1 MDATRFGT
9 GLTYEAF
16 KASMTQNRER
26 LEAAEAAVAIDPRDL
41 EFFRSLRPLSCV
53 ALVEDWCGDV
63 VANLPVVAVLAREVG
78 PGLELRCFIKADVP
92 DLATRYLNHGRF
104 ESLPVFAFF
113 DADWNEVGVFIE
125 RPVAVTERRE
135 EDRRAVYAT
144 RPRVRLARRAGE
156 RAARRRPHPPDGRDP
171 GQADREHAVGEPPGR
186 GGHPRRHRP
195 RAAGRRARAAHAM
208 SARVRIVYCAECG
221 YEPQTLAL
229 ADALMRRFGHELA
242 SIELVPWLDGTFEV
256 SVDGRLVHSMARDGG
271 FPEHATIIDAVSAS
285 LAAQPTA

>member
-1 MDATRFGT
+1 M
-9 GLTYEAF
+9 
-16 KASMTQNRER
+16 
-26 LEAAEAAVAIDPRDL
+26 
-41 EFFRSLRPLSCV
+41 RPLSCV

-63 VANLPVVAVLAREVG
+63 IANLPVVAVLAREVG

-135 EDRRAVYAT
+135 EDRRAIYAANPEFGSPDAPASELDDDVRT
-144 RPRVRLARRAGE
+144 RLMAEIQARRSAIVPWANRQVVVAIRDAIA
-156 RAARRRPHPPDGRDP
+156 RAP
-171 GQADREHAVGEPPGR
+171 
-186 GGHPRRHRP
+186 
-195 RAAGRRARAAHAM
+195 AGRRARAAHAM

-229 ADALMRRFGHELA
+229 ADALMRRFGHDLA
-242 SIELVPWLDGTFEV
+242 SIELVPWLEGTFEV

-271 FPEHATIIDAVSAS
+271 FPEHAAIIDAVTSS
-285 LAAQPTA
+285 LAASSTT